1 VDYNLLITFCFFFV
15 FVGNLGRMETVKNLL
30 GKLLLGREVLV
41 SALTSQFVSNVPAA
55 LMLSEFTDNG
65 KALVTGTNIGGLG
78 TLIAS
83 MASLISFKLY
93 IRTEEAQAKKYL
105 GLFSLVNFGLLAV
118 LLMLAVFVL

>member
-1 VDYNLLITFCFFFV
+1 
-15 FVGNLGRMETVKNLL
+15 
-30 GKLLLGREVLV
+30 
-41 SALTSQFVSNVPAA
+41 
-55 LMLSEFTDNG
+55 
-65 KALVTGTNIGGLG
+65 
-78 TLIAS
+78 